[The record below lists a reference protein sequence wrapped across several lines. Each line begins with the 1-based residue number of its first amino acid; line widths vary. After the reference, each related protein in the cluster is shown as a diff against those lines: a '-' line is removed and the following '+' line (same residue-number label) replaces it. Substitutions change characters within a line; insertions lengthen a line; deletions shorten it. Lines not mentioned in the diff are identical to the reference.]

1 VPRSALVLALLL
13 LVAAGALFLVKN
25 QKSVADYTL
34 GGPLF
39 PVDRNDIEGL
49 MATRQGAQFRL
60 DRMPNGNWTLSGAV
74 ADYVDSLAIENLLD
88 GLTVA
93 AGGPLLPGTEVED
106 RRYEFN
112 GPEAIRL
119 TVFLTEGQPISLALG
134 TANPVAGNFYA
145 SGAGRDVCFQVTAG
159 LRKTLGDLPTT
170 VQERR
175 LLPGVQRDQVDRV
188 DLSRSGRDFVIDRR
202 DGRWWLKMPAEGPA
216 YLGPEVSN
224 YQAMYSDRRLTD
236 GQGDWVLASSSAMD
250 LLIYEVS
257 DIIVR
262 EIKPPGVSADLLQA
276 WDLDP
281 PWRQVALNGPQLNP
295 DPTTGSA
302 DRMVIAF
309 GPALDENTVPV
320 LRRGNVLV
328 TDGEALSVLEQP
340 LGILAHRTAL
350 TFLALKA
357 DEFELRREGRLIL
370 RGERTGTAYTPEGRS
385 AWVTVFPAEGTPGP
399 AEKDRL
405 NLSPVMAVNLDRME
419 ILAVLPPTTDPAVLA
434 DSQRI
439 AFTVKFG
446 TGENVRIEKFEIGL
460 LVEDRLPAGSP
471 PLVPEA
477 HGPRPVGLWFPDS
490 GKLLQV
496 SDQMVVTAR
505 NLENLFRRE
514 STD

>member
-1 VPRSALVLALLL
+1 
-13 LVAAGALFLVKN
+13 
-25 QKSVADYTL
+25 
-34 GGPLF
+34 
-39 PVDRNDIEGL
+39 
-49 MATRQGAQFRL
+49 
-60 DRMPNGNWTLSGAV
+60 
-74 ADYVDSLAIENLLD
+74 
-88 GLTVA
+88 
-93 AGGPLLPGTEVED
+93 
-106 RRYEFN
+106 
-112 GPEAIRL
+112 
-119 TVFLTEGQPISLALG
+119 
-134 TANPVAGNFYA
+134 
-145 SGAGRDVCFQVTAG
+145 
-159 LRKTLGDLPTT
+159 
-170 VQERR
+170 
-175 LLPGVQRDQVDRV
+175 LPGVQRDQVDRV

-216 YLGPEVSN
+216 FLGPEVRD